1 MLTLTRP
8 PSLLAVQSL
17 YDGDKL
23 WMCVRV
29 NLFVSQTK
37 KAQICCCYMNEP
49 SSQTH
54 PDSFPHS
61 KSNQELELLRLPITP
76 LYHWCNL
83 SLADEE
89 TFNWVLTIWEQM
101 IVSIQHHNMESL
113 GPFPVLFPSPHT
125 LLLSQPPVSL
135 VPGDTDSV
143 KAAVWFTFVFYP
155 LLSIWGHIIQWVAA
169 GPGWAELWWGL
180 FTPKLWSNARSAA
193 GQQILK

>member
-1 MLTLTRP
+1 
-8 PSLLAVQSL
+8 
-17 YDGDKL
+17 
-23 WMCVRV
+23 MCVRV

-54 PDSFPHS
+54 PDSSPHS

-76 LYHWCNL
+76 LYHWCNW

-101 IVSIQHHNMESL
+101 IVSIQHYNMVSL
-113 GPFPVLFPSPHT
+113 GPFVGSLCFFP
-125 LLLSQPPVSL
+125 LLTPCSCLSLLCLL

-155 LLSIWGHIIQWVAA
+155 LLSVWGHIIQWVAA
-169 GPGWAELWWGL
+169 RPGWAELWWGL
-180 FTPKLWSNARSAA
+180 FYSEAVERGSISCRSADFRA
-193 GQQILK
+193 KLLISYFVNC

>member
-1 MLTLTRP
+1 MLPLTHP
-8 PSLLAVQSL
+8 PFLLAVQSL

-89 TFNWVLTIWEQM
+89 TFNWVFTIWDDSEHTALQY
-101 IVSIQHHNMESL
+101 SESRTFCSSL
-113 GPFPVLFPSPHT
+113 CFFPLLTPSSCLS
-125 LLLSQPPVSL
+125 LLCLL

-143 KAAVWFTFVFYP
+143 KGAVWFTFVFYP
-155 LLSIWGHIIQWVAA
+155 LLSIWGHIIQ
-169 GPGWAELWWGL
+169 
-180 FTPKLWSNARSAA
+180 
-193 GQQILK
+193 